1 MPRGTPQGRPSPAP
15 SPVAVVRRLAR
26 DVGRCV
32 FGPPVA
38 CVYNPLDY
46 AFGAHRTYLE
56 RYCRRKTGVLLVG
69 MNPGPFGMVQTGVPF
84 GEVAAVRDWL
94 GIDGGVARPAI
105 EHPKRPVQGFACTR
119 SEVSGQRFWG
129 WASARYGTPRA
140 FFEEFFV
147 WNYCPL
153 AFMEESGRNRT
164 PDKLPRH
171 EREPLYAACDRA
183 LVDIV
188 SYLNPRLVLGIGRY
202 SEKRARAVLGA
213 TRAVHGVLH
222 PSPASPA
229 ANRGWSAQ
237 FEQQLIDL
245 GVSMPQSAKRS
256 F

>member
-1 MPRGTPQGRPSPAP
+1 MPCKTPPGSQRVAP
-15 SPVAVVRRLAR
+15 GPVAVARRLAR
-26 DVGRCV
+26 EVDRCA
-32 FGPPVA
+32 FSPPVT

-56 RYCRRKTGVLLVG
+56 RYCRRAAGVLLVG

-129 WASARYGTPRA
+129 WARDRYGTPHA
-140 FFEEFFV
+140 FFDEFFV

-153 AFMEESGRNRT
+153 AFMEASGRNRT

-171 EREPLYAACDRA
+171 EREPLYDACDRA
-183 LVDIV
+183 LAEIAAHV
-188 SYLNPRLVLGIGRY
+188 NPHLVLGIGRY
-202 SEKRARAVLGA
+202 SEQRARAVLPE
-213 TRAVHGVLH
+213 TPVHGVLH

-237 FEQQLIDL
+237 FEQQLASL
-245 GVSMPQSAKRS
+245 GVAMP
-256 F
+256 

>member
-1 MPRGTPQGRPSPAP
+1 MPCGTPPGSLAVAP
-15 SPVAVVRRLAR
+15 SPVVVAHRLAR
-26 DVGRCV
+26 AVDQCA

-38 CVYNPLDY
+38 FVYNPLNY
-46 AFGAHRTYLE
+46 AFGAHRAYLE
-56 RYCRRKTGVLLVG
+56 RYCRQTAGILLVG

-94 GIDGGVARPAI
+94 GIHGGVARPAV

-129 WASARYGTPRA
+129 WARDRYGNPRA
-140 FFEEFFV
+140 FFDEFFV

-153 AFMEESGRNRT
+153 AFMETSGRNRT
-164 PDKLPRH
+164 PDKLPSH

-183 LVDIV
+183 LVDIAR
-188 SYLNPRLVLGIGRY
+188 YLNPRLVLGIGRY
-202 SEKRARAVLGA
+202 SEQRARAVLGE
-213 TRAVHGVLH
+213 TRPVHGVLH

-237 FEQQLIDL
+237 FEQQLASL
-245 GVSMPQSAKRS
+245 GVSMP
-256 F
+256 